1 MALDVR
7 QTSQVGGGGL
17 RSGTEEAEQARELK
31 GSRQGESVA
40 LEKDALTLSL
50 ELLDQVGDELG
61 DELEAELGKEDRRLE
76 GEEEEIEM
84 SLSTEVGGDAKD
96 LEDLVARKDEIEQL
110 AREMQ
115 EQGLQDPEDIID
127 HLREHLGE
135 HEGERGPNH
144 DPTQQYGALCIMEQ
158 MFRDEGNE
166 EMALAMGAAAA
177 KLLAERGPEIQKGMI
192 VTEAAALYTSEKVGS
207 VSNLRSLYMDEVV
220 AHKGIVSSFSNIME
234 RHGEQGFVEAVQ
246 FLLRAAGDDLGTMK
260 NDTDRLQQKEV
271 LDNLYQ
277 LEVLNTM
284 RERIDGVLEQVGRT
298 YPLAPGVNAQKVMV
312 GTFEML
318 EHQIRMSETTVG
330 KLSKDVVPDSV
341 QGRIAFLREY
351 RGLAAMIPIKVFDQN
366 DTGNGLRIR
375 ERLNDAILGAQDAA
389 DNEEQEQLND
399 Q

>member
-1 MALDVR
+1 
-7 QTSQVGGGGL
+7 
-17 RSGTEEAEQARELK
+17 
-31 GSRQGESVA
+31 
-40 LEKDALTLSL
+40 
-50 ELLDQVGDELG
+50 
-61 DELEAELGKEDRRLE
+61 
-76 GEEEEIEM
+76 
-84 SLSTEVGGDAKD
+84 
-96 LEDLVARKDEIEQL
+96 
-110 AREMQ
+110 
-115 EQGLQDPEDIID
+115 
-127 HLREHLGE
+127 
-135 HEGERGPNH
+135 
-144 DPTQQYGALCIMEQ
+144 
-158 MFRDEGNE
+158 
-166 EMALAMGAAAA
+166 
-177 KLLAERGPEIQKGMI
+177 
-192 VTEAAALYTSEKVGS
+192 
-207 VSNLRSLYMDEVV
+207 VV

-234 RHGEQGFVEAVQ
+234 KHGEQGFVEAVQ

-284 RERIDGVLEQVGRT
+284 RERTDGVLEQVGRT

>member
-192 VTEAAALYTSEKVGS
+192 VTEAAALYTSEKVGG

-234 RHGEQGFVEAVQ
+234 KHGEQGFVEAVQ

-284 RERIDGVLEQVGRT
+284 RERTDGVLEQVGRT